1 VSDGSL
7 YYKPSG
13 EVTVTGLS
21 AGLFGGLFVGFVLA
35 FIYAYLLAYI
45 PFIYLNVLC
54 AVGYAFGLGCV
65 VGWLLKSGKMRNPV
79 VGAFV
84 TVLVS
89 LFSYYVC
96 WAVWLA
102 AMLGRS
108 DVDASAL
115 SLATH
120 PGTLLGLILLVNEH
134 GAWSIAK
141 SPVTGILLWVI
152 WGIEALIVL
161 VGPPFIA
168 WGVLTSEPF
177 CEFCGEWCD
186 EDKSLVSLAE
196 AEQASLRSTFESKQF
211 ERLKAV
217 EKIRREG
224 RRRGG
229 LVQARPTPLQEL
241 RQDEHA
247 DRQVR
252 EDNLRLEGQLEG

>member
-1 VSDGSL
+1 MNSKKCAKCGLVNFPTESVCERCKSPLGEATAPGAWSHTYGGGAQAASTGRAPRAFASASVSDGNL

-13 EVTVTGLS
+13 EVTVAGLS

-65 VGWLLKSGKMRNPV
+65 VGWLLKSGKMRNPL

-115 SLATH
+115 SLALH

-134 GAWSIAK
+134 GAWRIAK
-141 SPVTGILLWVI
+141 SPVTGIFLWVI
-152 WGIEALIVL
+152 WGIEAVIVL

-168 WGVLTSEPF
+168 WGV
-177 CEFCGEWCD
+177 
-186 EDKSLVSLAE
+186 
-196 AEQASLRSTFESKQF
+196 
-211 ERLKAV
+211 
-217 EKIRREG
+217 
-224 RRRGG
+224 
-229 LVQARPTPLQEL
+229 
-241 RQDEHA
+241 
-247 DRQVR
+247 
-252 EDNLRLEGQLEG
+252 